1 MKISNKTLAALLA
14 TGLTLGIAGNAI
26 AFGDH
31 GYGCDRGGHRSSP
44 MRALYQLDSLTDEQR
59 TEIKKL
65 MKEERKSMRDL
76 MDAMQDNRD
85 ALQEAMRDNATA
97 DKIKPLAQKQ
107 GDQVAAMIVARA
119 QMRDKINA
127 ILTEEQRKEL
137 SNMKP
142 SKGRD
147 SDDRWSGDFHGW

>member
-14 TGLTLGIAGNAI
+14 TGLTIGVASNAI
-26 AFGDH
+26 AFGGHDR
-31 GYGCDRGGHRSSP
+31 GCDGSPHSASP

-85 ALQEAMRDNATA
+85 ALQEAMRDNLTT

-107 GDQVAAMIVARA
+107 GEQIAEMIVARA
-119 QMRDKINA
+119 QIREKINA

-137 SNMKP
+137 SSMKLQ
-142 SKGRD
+142 KGRD
-147 SDDRWSGDFHGW
+147 DNDRGRGDFRGW